1 MPEPMEIILTTQVV
15 NAASQTTL
23 DLSGLITAMQSSGMS
38 NDAIKTVLMNDLRS
52 GGRIFGSFRNSLKNT
67 TKNGVEYSSNQAQ
80 KNVYTDAKVP
90 KFQWVSV
97 GDNSVCS
104 DCQRRHG
111 QIEPMEYWETVGLPK
126 SGFSICQT
134 NCRCPMPVPESY
146 TGENLDK
153 PLLRKEKKKL
163 PVTVLK
169 MAGKHETVQDSIKW
183 LETNVANKVTFS
195 QITDIEIANA
205 ITLALAKNYKKY
217 NLNKLDKIIVSRRG
231 RRWASAAGTEL
242 NIHSATFTKKGLKKI
257 YQDAVP
263 DYLKDWKAALA
274 DSQKQLRW
282 TKKNLSTKPELSG
295 MIPILEARIR
305 RIEKTLKE
313 KKQYGRSHVFDKN
326 DIAGSIINHEM
337 GHVIHDQ
344 FTGKIN
350 RGNRYSNLKNPAI
363 TAEVRK
369 KWNDEWIGIWD
380 KVKREGITLSEYASI
395 NNNELFAEAFA
406 MYVGGEKA
414 KLPKIIKDFLD
425 RYLAEFS

>member
-1 MPEPMEIILTTQVV
+1 M
-15 NAASQTTL
+15 
-23 DLSGLITAMQSSGMS
+23 
-38 NDAIKTVLMNDLRS
+38 
-52 GGRIFGSFRNSLKNT
+52 
-67 TKNGVEYSSNQAQ
+67 
-80 KNVYTDAKVP
+80 
-90 KFQWVSV
+90 
-97 GDNSVCS
+97 
-104 DCQRRHG
+104 
-111 QIEPMEYWETVGLPK
+111 
-126 SGFSICQT
+126 
-134 NCRCPMPVPESY
+134 
-146 TGENLDK
+146 
-153 PLLRKEKKKL
+153 
-163 PVTVLK
+163 
-169 MAGKHETVQDSIKW
+169 
-183 LETNVANKVTFS
+183 
-195 QITDIEIANA
+195 
-205 ITLALAKNYKKY
+205 
-217 NLNKLDKIIVSRRG
+217 
-231 RRWASAAGTEL
+231 
-242 NIHSATFTKKGLKKI
+242 KKI

-295 MIPILEARIR
+295 MIPILEARIL
-305 RIEKTLKE
+305 RIEQRLKE
-313 KKQYGRSHVFDKN
+313 IKQYGRHNVLDKN

-350 RGNRYSNLKNPAI
+350 RGNKFSNLKNPAI

>member
-1 MPEPMEIILTTQVV
+1 
-15 NAASQTTL
+15 
-23 DLSGLITAMQSSGMS
+23 
-38 NDAIKTVLMNDLRS
+38 
-52 GGRIFGSFRNSLKNT
+52 
-67 TKNGVEYSSNQAQ
+67 
-80 KNVYTDAKVP
+80 
-90 KFQWVSV
+90 
-97 GDNSVCS
+97 
-104 DCQRRHG
+104 
-111 QIEPMEYWETVGLPK
+111 
-126 SGFSICQT
+126 
-134 NCRCPMPVPESY
+134 
-146 TGENLDK
+146 
-153 PLLRKEKKKL
+153 
-163 PVTVLK
+163 

-195 QITDIEIANA
+195 QITDIDIANA
-205 ITLALAKNYKKY
+205 ITSALAKSYKKY

-231 RRWASAAGTEL
+231 KAWASAAGSEL
-242 NIHSATFTKKGLKKI
+242 SIHSATFTKKGLKKI

-263 DYLKDWKAALA
+263 DYLKDWKVALA
-274 DSQKQLRW
+274 GAKKELRW

-326 DIAGSIINHEM
+326 DIAGSTINHEI
-337 GHVIHDQ
+337 GHIIHDQ
-344 FTGKIN
+344 FTGKLN
-350 RGNRYSNLKNPAI
+350 KGNRYSNLKNPAI

-380 KVKREGITLSEYASI
+380 KVKREGITLSEYAAR
-395 NNNELFAEAFA
+395 NNDELFAEAFA